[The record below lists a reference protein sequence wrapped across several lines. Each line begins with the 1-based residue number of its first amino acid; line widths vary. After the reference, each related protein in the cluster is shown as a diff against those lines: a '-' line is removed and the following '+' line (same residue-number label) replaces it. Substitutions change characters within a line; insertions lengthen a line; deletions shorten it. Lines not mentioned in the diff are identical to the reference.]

1 MQSMSYDICSLFQL
15 FLLLF
20 TNLLFHIGI
29 SNPNPSS
36 TDDYVPFENVGSTFL
51 VFSVPKIGQLLTW
64 ISTLYQA
71 LYLFLQVFSP
81 ASISTLFP
89 QITTSINLLPLTY
102 ISILGYVFMII
113 GGCGRIW
120 CYKILGTYF
129 TFEITIRNNHKLI
142 KSGPYA
148 YVRHPSYTF
157 VCILSLG
164 MFFIH
169 QRLVNFFPNSTWIQ
183 IQFGP
188 IGFLMLCL
196 LTIWSIKRR
205 VTREEEE
212 LAKKF
217 GKEWTDY
224 VSKTN
229 KFIPN
234 II

>member
-64 ISTLYQA
+64 FSTLYQA

-148 YVRHPSYTF
+148 YVRHPSYT
-157 VCILSLG
+157 
-164 MFFIH
+164 
-169 QRLVNFFPNSTWIQ
+169 TWIQ